1 MGTLRL
7 TLLRHGHA
15 QPIASAADDF
25 ERQLTARGRVEA
37 TGVGARLL
45 LAGLVPDLVLASS
58 ARRTQATAQL
68 MAAACSMSKDRLE
81 CRDEL
86 YNASAEA
93 IWQVVATQAGRARH
107 VLVVG
112 HNPGIS
118 ELASRLAAGTA
129 GLPRR
134 VDLPPAGLVTAT
146 WNHPAWGRLEVDD
159 ARDAQQFLP

>member
-15 QPIASAADDF
+15 EPIAGAADDF
-25 ERQLTARGRVEA
+25 ARQLTARGRVEA
-37 TGVGARLL
+37 TGVGARLA
-45 LAGLVPDLVLASS
+45 LAGLVPDLVLAST

-68 MAAACSMSKDRLE
+68 MAAACSIAKDRLE

-86 YNASAEA
+86 YNASAET
-93 IWQVVATQAGRARH
+93 IWQVAATQAGRARH

-118 ELASRLAAGTA
+118 QLASRLTARTA

-146 WNHPAWGRLEVDD
+146 WHHPAWANLEADD
-159 ARDAQQFLP
+159 ARDAQQLLP